1 VPRSRRPVKAFLKR
15 IDEPCG
21 NGTAVKELHG
31 CRSPIGTEPAS
42 KIRVGGQR
50 LQRIPESC
58 HVAWRD
64 NDSRVMATH
73 DAPGFS
79 VSHEDYG
86 APAGHSLVEF
96 GRH

>member
-1 VPRSRRPVKAFLKR
+1 MKAFLKR

-21 NGTAVKELHG
+21 NCTAVKELHG
-31 CRSPIGTEPAS
+31 CRSPIGIEPAS

-73 DAPGFS
+73 DEATLGRALEAFAGVKRTFEAEHGPLPGPNS
-79 VSHEDYG
+79 S
-86 APAGHSLVEF
+86 
-96 GRH
+96 